1 MVRLLRA
8 NMITDRD
15 TNIVYFA
22 DTLRTLRTDV
32 YNRLTKLMSDIG
44 IEVRLLNGTKDI
56 WCRDYMPI
64 QVDRSLFVKFHYAP
78 DYMWSI
84 LKYKNDITDSSDI
97 CKSLGIKYKE
107 TDLIIDGGNIV
118 LCGDKV
124 VMTDK
129 VFTENRYKKGDQ
141 HLLDKLSEL
150 FEHEVIT
157 IPWTSPEACDPD
169 SDKDVF
175 GHADGFIKY
184 AGGHHILMSNLREQ
198 SPRQADAIREVLESN
213 GYSVTELSFD
223 VASPNIDYN
232 WAYINFLQVGNHS
245 ILPSFGIDEDLQAA
259 SQVHQAF
266 PSCTLHPFRCRD
278 LANLGG
284 ALQCITWNIIYQ

>member
-1 MVRLLRA
+1 
-8 NMITDRD
+8 MITDRD

-284 ALQCITWNIIYQ
+284 ALQCITWNVKVS

>member
-1 MVRLLRA
+1 MVRLIRA

-97 CKSLGIKYKE
+97 SKSLGIKYKE

>member
-1 MVRLLRA
+1 
-8 NMITDRD
+8 MITDRD